1 MFCSHSCT
9 HLKKLKSTGN
19 CNSDSD
25 CQGELLCQ
33 QRNGWDLIYGC
44 VGWGEEDVNYCR
56 EKTDD
61 EKVGQLLISDV
72 YSGIIMNSNEVVE
85 TEEEEPV
92 AGGVV
97 AGSTEVS
104 PVDKRTPKVIKLMDD
119 TSSYFVGYNGQQVT
133 ITKIDKET
141 DEISLDGVVLNSD
154 DTHVIS
160 NWKNSGSDLVLSASE
175 MTDGYASIDIQLADP
190 ESPSSSP
197 EASPTG
203 GPSTLSPTGGP
214 STLTPT
220 KVPTVSC
227 HVLVNLHSIG
237 IMLKCIHSHLSF
249 FSYLSDYSN
258 SHTFIITLVISNKGT
273 VI

>member
-1 MFCSHSCT
+1 MHSLFSYCINS
-9 HLKKLKSTGN
+9 KGN
-19 CNSDSD
+19 CNSDLD

-33 QRNGWDLIYGC
+33 ERNGWDLIYGC

-92 AGGVV
+92 AGGV
-97 AGSTEVS
+97 APSTEVSS

-119 TSSYFVGYNGQQVT
+119 TSSYIVGYNGKQVT

-154 DTHVIS
+154 DSHVIS
-160 NWKNSGSDLVLSASE
+160 NWKNGTDLVISASE
-175 MTDGYASIDIQLADP
+175 MEDGYASIDIQLQEAEP
-190 ESPSSSP
+190 PSLSP
-197 EASPTG
+197 EM
-203 GPSTLSPTGGP
+203 SPTGGP
-214 STLTPT
+214 STLTPSGGPSTLSPSGEPSTLSPT
-220 KVPTVSC
+220 KLPTVSC
-227 HVLVNLHSIG
+227 HVL
-237 IMLKCIHSHLSF
+237 
-249 FSYLSDYSN
+249 
-258 SHTFIITLVISNKGT
+258 
-273 VI
+273 